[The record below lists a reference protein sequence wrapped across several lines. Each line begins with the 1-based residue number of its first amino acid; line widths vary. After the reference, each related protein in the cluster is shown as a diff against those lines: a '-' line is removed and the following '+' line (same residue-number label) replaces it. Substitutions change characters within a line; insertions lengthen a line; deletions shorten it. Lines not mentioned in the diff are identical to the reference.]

1 MSPPPPAGAVRLL
14 CLDGGGVKGISS
26 LMILDAIMK
35 RVRQIE
41 GEPEDVREHFPFKY
55 FDLAGGTSTGGLAA
69 VMLFRLKLS
78 TPNTMEHYDN
88 MSKRIFSPSLGP
100 LNLHPFGR
108 PGYWLGNGVLKLKAL
123 LLPARFSAKP
133 LERAINVVAGI
144 DTKLKGDP
152 DSPKMLMCST
162 LADKGETILFRSYDP
177 PRDAEPVTSGVNV
190 GDFADVTILEAAR
203 ATSAAPTYLPEMIIK
218 GHRFWDGGLL
228 NNNPIDQVWDAR
240 YDLARTTTQTPVVS
254 CVVSI
259 GTGWSESKP
268 SSSVFFKRFLN
279 TISQAVSFATNTE
292 AKHRDFERNIRRMN
306 ERLPPS
312 EQTKYFRFNAPT
324 GTEIFNLDDWQ
335 RMYRLKELTLKYLEQ
350 SDTRAKIN
358 DCAQALARKRAA
370 IQGTNGASNGVVGS
384 P

>member
-1 MSPPPPAGAVRLL
+1 
-14 CLDGGGVKGISS
+14 
-26 LMILDAIMK
+26 MILDAIMK

-41 GEPEDVREHFPFKY
+41 GEPEDVRQHFPYKY

-100 LNLHPFGR
+100 LNLHHFGR

-133 LERAINVVAGI
+133 LERAINDVAGI

-152 DSPKMLMCST
+152 DSPKMSVPSLINLRWMSRLTRGRLMCST

-190 GDFADVTILEAAR
+190 GDFADVTIREAAR

-228 NNNPIDQVWDAR
+228 NNNPVDQVWDAR
-240 YDLARTTTQTPVVS
+240 YDLAPTTTQTPVVS

-306 ERLPPS
+306 ERLPSS

-335 RMYRLKELTLKYLEQ
+335 RMYRLKELTRKYLEQ
-350 SDTRAKIN
+350 PDTRAKIN
-358 DCAQALARKRAA
+358 ECAQALARKRAA
-370 IQGTNGASNGVVGS
+370 IQGINGASNGVVGR